1 MFSGPACSAE
11 GGERNEALGVDE
23 ALMGRESS

>member
-1 MFSGPACSAE
+1 MFSVPAYSAE

-23 ALMGRESS
+23 ALLGRERS